1 MATGQENPGKFQAY
15 DPSNP
20 APYQAPVM
28 PEPVQAMPSPLPQQ
42 GPEINGAV
50 KKSGAIATVADG
62 ILRGFMQGRAYHQA
76 AQVMKLKKK
85 SDDLQNSYNQDAVRL
100 YQLTQAGVD
109 PGSDSYKAAK
119 SSVDGSWGA
128 LQDFYGQH
136 IEQMNG
142 EKKGKGKKNQPQL
155 PPQAVLTNPNSTP
168 YEKAQAW
175 YQVAKQAGP
184 PVYGQI
190 AMLNTPEAQQRRKAQ
205 QQGTQNQV
213 AGADLESAEI
223 SVKKA
228 VTDAQGTVYKLGGQ
242 ASEYEKIPEANRT
255 PAQKEVVDQYNSAR
269 RIMDE
274 SQRRGTGAAHLY
286 QSPDSKSQEYYT
298 PGNEPEGWQPAQK
311 APTPTEEKRTDYDT
325 AVKGG
330 YKGSFEQWTAEET
343 ARGHR
348 LGAPPKAGTGA
359 GGGKG
364 MEGSYQKALAYYKEE
379 YPDMPEDERESLAHR
394 KVEGAGQQQAGVI
407 AHNAVSDPK
416 QFDNDVLTAAIDR
429 LRGLPQYKTM
439 PTLDDALANIVG
451 QGDNG
456 YQYHNRGQVGKPDSH
471 GKYSGG
477 VTEDQLKN
485 LERDLQTQIR
495 AVVSGP
501 KETALT
507 PESRRAAASRM
518 APLFGPAAPTGSG
531 TAPVSPQAA
540 ATPAPP
546 ASSPGGAG
554 ALPPEAVKH
563 LRDGNITTFANGQ
576 QWTLRNGK
584 PVQVGPERQETDRRR
599 FPSHES
605 KQAINPVLHEVLQE
619 YPGLAKN
626 FNAGNTSVV
635 FATGKRA
642 ERGLKERG
650 GLEFW
655 SPTEAGMKDFPSP
668 IPGKNVLEIYDDKLK
683 SNPSLLKQ
691 AIYGDL
697 MHGMGSDPY
706 WSRLRNEFMQN
717 FTPQELKRQERHDT
731 WWDDVNGSKDRN
743 GPTYDAYIR
752 GWITNEGDGKKGQ
765 ADSGNTMYSPKQ
777 IGLLK
782 KMQDY
787 LKTGKA
793 ER

>member
-28 PEPVQAMPSPLPQQ
+28 PEPAQAMPSPLPQQ

-190 AMLNTPEAQQRRKAQ
+190 AMLNTPEAQQRRKIQ
-205 QQGTQNQV
+205 QQGMQNQV

-394 KVEGAGQQQAGVI
+394 KVEGSGQQQAGVI
-407 AHNAVSDPK
+407 AHNAVSEPK

-540 ATPAPP
+540 ATPAPG
-546 ASSPGGAG
+546 ASSPPAQG
-554 ALPPEAVKH
+554 
-563 LRDGNITTFANGQ
+563 
-576 QWTLRNGK
+576 
-584 PVQVGPERQETDRRR
+584 
-599 FPSHES
+599 
-605 KQAINPVLHEVLQE
+605 E
-619 YPGLAKN
+619 Y
-626 FNAGNTSVV
+626 
-635 FATGKRA
+635 
-642 ERGLKERG
+642 
-650 GLEFW
+650 
-655 SPTEAGMKDFPSP
+655 
-668 IPGKNVLEIYDDKLK
+668 
-683 SNPSLLKQ
+683 
-691 AIYGDL
+691 
-697 MHGMGSDPY
+697 
-706 WSRLRNEFMQN
+706 
-717 FTPQELKRQERHDT
+717 
-731 WWDDVNGSKDRN
+731 
-743 GPTYDAYIR
+743 
-752 GWITNEGDGKKGQ
+752 
-765 ADSGNTMYSPKQ
+765 
-777 IGLLK
+777 
-782 KMQDY
+782 
-787 LKTGKA
+787 
-793 ER
+793 

>member
-28 PEPVQAMPSPLPQQ
+28 PEPAQAMPSPLPQQ

-190 AMLNTPEAQQRRKAQ
+190 AMLNTPEAQQRRKIQ
-205 QQGTQNQV
+205 QQGMQNQV

-379 YPDMPEDERESLAHR
+379 YPDMPEDKRLAFVGPEAIRKRAAVTSVWIFDVGPLGDVQVPLSDHAGNRLPLKGLRDEVFALRRRRRGPRRGRCGCLWRYRRSAASRWGCRSKQRGHTACCRAPRFRCQRRFFRTTYHGPDLSLEIALQVLELVFRHTPR
-394 KVEGAGQQQAGVI
+394 IFSMAVWLPDLPAIVI
-407 AHNAVSDPK
+407 LIPV
-416 QFDNDVLTAAIDR
+416 I
-429 LRGLPQYKTM
+429 
-439 PTLDDALANIVG
+439 ALANDIRQRIV
-451 QGDNG
+451 
-456 YQYHNRGQVGKPDSH
+456 
-471 GKYSGG
+471 
-477 VTEDQLKN
+477 
-485 LERDLQTQIR
+485 
-495 AVVSGP
+495 
-501 KETALT
+501 
-507 PESRRAAASRM
+507 
-518 APLFGPAAPTGSG
+518 
-531 TAPVSPQAA
+531 
-540 ATPAPP
+540 
-546 ASSPGGAG
+546 
-554 ALPPEAVKH
+554 
-563 LRDGNITTFANGQ
+563 
-576 QWTLRNGK
+576 
-584 PVQVGPERQETDRRR
+584 
-599 FPSHES
+599 
-605 KQAINPVLHEVLQE
+605 
-619 YPGLAKN
+619 
-626 FNAGNTSVV
+626 
-635 FATGKRA
+635 
-642 ERGLKERG
+642 
-650 GLEFW
+650 
-655 SPTEAGMKDFPSP
+655 
-668 IPGKNVLEIYDDKLK
+668 
-683 SNPSLLKQ
+683 
-691 AIYGDL
+691 
-697 MHGMGSDPY
+697 
-706 WSRLRNEFMQN
+706 
-717 FTPQELKRQERHDT
+717 
-731 WWDDVNGSKDRN
+731 
-743 GPTYDAYIR
+743 
-752 GWITNEGDGKKGQ
+752 
-765 ADSGNTMYSPKQ
+765 
-777 IGLLK
+777 
-782 KMQDY
+782 
-787 LKTGKA
+787 
-793 ER
+793 